1 MTDSALY
8 NLIDDAFDCSP
19 FQTNYTNN
27 YDYGLIKED
36 SCTED
41 YIFRNWYYIDFIEYV
56 PIHL

>member
-41 YIFRNWYYIDFIEYV
+41 YIFRN
-56 PIHL
+56 